1 MVWASIKQNIELV
14 TELLNY
20 SAIPNI
26 PVSNNSRYT
35 ALTWA
40 VINNNTIIVKMLLD
54 HNADPYLQRN
64 DGKISFDYLNSS
76 NKNEIISY
84 YERICRWNRRK
95 SLILFL
101 VNAGYLPLKKPG
113 AVVIHEALPYEDI
126 LSNIHLVQLI
136 TSFL

>member
-1 MVWASIKQNIELV
+1 MVWGSIKQNIELV

-40 VINNNTIIVKMLLD
+40 VINNNAIIVKMLLD
-54 HNADPYLQRN
+54 HNADPYLQTN

-76 NKNEIISY
+76 NKNEILSY
-84 YERICRWNRRK
+84 YERIYRWNRRK
-95 SLILFL
+95 SFILFL
-101 VNAGYLPLKKPG
+101 VNADYLPLKKPG
-113 AVVIHEALPYEDI
+113 EVVIHEALPYEEI

-136 TSFL
+136 TTFL